1 MNTEYMAAM
10 YTLNHQVLK
19 MNLEGITH
27 EDSLV
32 QPRPFGNCINW
43 IMGHLVYQRSSILRM
58 IGEEPIWGPDATET
72 YKRGA
77 APITDGAKA
86 LRFEQIMS
94 DLDRSQEILIPALAR
109 LTEQQLAVSDER
121 GTLLDKLGFLQ
132 FHEAYHAGQI
142 GLLRRLVGKPGKIQ

>member
-1 MNTEYMAAM
+1 MNTENLAAM
-10 YTLNHQVLK
+10 YTLDHQVLK
-19 MNLEGITH
+19 MNLEGISH
-27 EDSLV
+27 EESLV

-43 IMGHLVYQRSSILRM
+43 IMGHLVCQRNSILKM
-58 IGEEPIWGPDATET
+58 VGEEPIWGPEATEM

-77 APITDGAKA
+77 PPITDGAKA

-94 DLDRSQEILIPALAR
+94 DLDRSQELLIPALAR